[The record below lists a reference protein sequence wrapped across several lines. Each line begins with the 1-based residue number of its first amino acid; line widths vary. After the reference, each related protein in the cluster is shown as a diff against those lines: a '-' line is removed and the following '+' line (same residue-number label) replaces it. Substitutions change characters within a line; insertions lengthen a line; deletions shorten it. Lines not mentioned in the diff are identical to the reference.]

1 MTSTHST
8 AKICDL
14 AIIGAGISGLSA
26 ALFAARHG
34 LETILI
40 GQVSEIMFS
49 SGCFDLLGIHPIA
62 EKKQWSAPWDAV
74 AQLRQDIPG
83 HPYAKLTASEIADAF
98 QIVRDFLQQGGYPY
112 CVRPG
117 VNVPV
122 LTAMGTCKLTYAVPH
137 TMNNGIDLQA
147 DRRPCLIVG
156 IRGLKGFSAHQ
167 VVAAASDQWPGLS
180 AATVTF
186 PNTEHQEEVYAE
198 PMARRMEL
206 PETRRRFADAVKPHL
221 KSAQGVGL
229 PPILGVYRTTE
240 VRAHIEQ
247 LLGVPVFELPSMPPA
262 TPGLRIK
269 EIFFQ
274 HLPRDGVQVLAPKR
288 VERASIEPDG
298 RFKLEIGENGAA
310 DTSVLATGVILATG
324 RFMGQGLKAERSG
337 IHESLFNLPVFQPA
351 QRQHWHRHTFLDP
364 RGHRINCCGIE
375 TDSRF
380 QPLGA
385 DGRPVVS
392 NLYACGAIL
401 AHSDWM
407 RMKCGSGVAMA
418 SAYAAVNAFAKQR
431 RQANV

>member
-1 MTSTHST
+1 MNSLITRPP
-8 AKICDL
+8 APVC
-14 AIIGAGISGLSA
+14 GA
-26 ALFAARHG
+26 ALFAARKG

-62 EKKQWSAPWDAV
+62 EKKQWTAPWNAM

-83 HPYAKLTASEIADAF
+83 HPYARLRRAEIADAF
-98 QIVRDFLQQGGYPY
+98 QIVCDFLQQGGYPY
-112 CVRPG
+112 CIRPDI
-117 VNVPV
+117 NVPV
-122 LTAMGTCKLTYAVPH
+122 LTAMGTYKLTYAVPH
-137 TMNNGIDLQA
+137 TMNNGIDLKAEQQ
-147 DRRPCLIVG
+147 PCLIVG
-156 IRGLKGFSAHQ
+156 IRGLKGFSARQ
-167 VVAAASDQWPGLS
+167 IVAAGGERWPGLH
-180 AATVTF
+180 AVTVGF
-186 PNTEHQEEVYAE
+186 PDTEHQEEVYAE

-206 PETRRRFADAVKPHL
+206 PETRRRLADAVKPHL

-274 HLPRDGVQVLAPKR
+274 QLPRDGIQVLSPKW
-288 VERASIEPDG
+288 VERATIESDG
-298 RFKLEIGENGAA
+298 RFNLEIGENGTVA
-310 DTSVLATGVILATG
+310 SSILATGVILATG

-337 IHESLFNLPVFQPA
+337 IRESLFNLPVFQPA
-351 QRQHWHRHTFLDP
+351 QRQQWHQHTFLDP
-364 RGHRINCCGIE
+364 RGHRINCCGLE

-380 QPLGA
+380 RPLDA
-385 DGRPVVS
+385 DGRPIAS

-418 SAYAAVNAFAKQR
+418 SAYGAVNAFTNQR
-431 RQANV
+431 RQADV